1 MTTRK
6 ANKVPADADA
16 LRMLESWTHDDS
28 AMQAMLAEERSNAAV
43 GRQIHELRTARG
55 LTQKQLAD
63 LIGTKQPVI
72 ARLEDADYQGHS
84 LAMLYRIAAALG
96 CLVAV
101 RFVAGSSALRR
112 KSQQATEPSPEQRT
126 PASLDELEHRRLE
139 RTLRRQGGNLTRA
152 AKELG
157 ISRATLRN
165 KLRRP
170 AEV

>member
-6 ANKVPADADA
+6 AKKVPADADA
-16 LRMLESWTHDDS
+16 LRMLESWTRNDS

-101 RFVAGSSALRR
+101 RFVPGSSAL
-112 KSQQATEPSPEQRT
+112 A
-126 PASLDELEHRRLE
+126 
-139 RTLRRQGGNLTRA
+139 GC
-152 AKELG
+152 
-157 ISRATLRN
+157 
-165 KLRRP
+165 
-170 AEV
+170 